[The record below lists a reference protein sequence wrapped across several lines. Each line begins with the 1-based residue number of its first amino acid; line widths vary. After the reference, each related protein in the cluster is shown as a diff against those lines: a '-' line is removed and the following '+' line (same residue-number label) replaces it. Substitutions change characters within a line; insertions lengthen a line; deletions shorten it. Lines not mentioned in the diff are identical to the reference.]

1 MINIIRRIF
10 FCIEKP
16 MRKKLINI
24 QVLSILSSIITVT
37 SALAIA
43 PFLAILINKEA
54 VLESRWVKPFSE
66 KFPED
71 DLTIYLAGILVFLY
85 CSSIVA
91 NLIVTYFNLKW
102 STQLEVYF
110 KSIMFEY
117 FITKDLL
124 FHINNSSKMLLSKVH
139 HDTER
144 LKGSVIDPTLELI
157 TNLFLIFFILLA
169 IILVNFKVALTI
181 FLIFLIF
188 YMSFYFFLKKKM
200 KAIGDMITRSYPV
213 YHKTISESFF
223 SIRDTIL
230 FKKKS
235 HFLNIFNKT
244 AEEMC
249 KSLTKQTFL
258 LRLPRNFIEIFV
270 FTIIILTM
278 GYLIE
283 IKNYQFQELGP
294 LIAFYG
300 ICVLKL
306 LPAFQKIFQSYS
318 VIKSHTSAFESI
330 EQDLIEAK
338 KIQNLSI
345 DDNVSKKLIFKKE
358 IELRNVT
365 FKYPGPR
372 NKGLLNINL
381 KIQKGQKV
389 GIVGKTGSGKSTMID
404 LLCGFL
410 DLNQGKFIVD
420 GVIIEKNKISGWQ
433 QNISLV
439 PQNFFIS
446 DVSLKNNIAFGS
458 LEKNIDKDRVKECL
472 KTACLNEFI
481 DNLDLNLGENGERV
495 SGGQAQRVAIS
506 RALYNN
512 PEVLILDEAT
522 SALDTNTEKNIFEN
536 LNKEENIKTI
546 IIVSHR
552 IETVKECDVIYF
564 IEQGILKKLK
574 DYEELLQTY
583 KKINN

>member
-24 QVLSILSSIITVT
+24 QILSILSSIITVT

-43 PFLAILINKEA
+43 PFLAILINKQA

-71 DLTIYLAGILVFLY
+71 DLTIYLAGILVLLY

-102 STQLEVYF
+102 STQLEIYF

-117 FITKDLL
+117 FITRDLL

-157 TNLFLIFFILLA
+157 TNLFLIFFVLSA
-169 IILVNFKVALTI
+169 IILVNFKVAFI
-181 FLIFLIF
+181 VFLIFFIF
-188 YMSFYFFLKKKM
+188 YTSFYFFFKKKM
-200 KAIGDMITRSYPV
+200 KAIGDMITKSYPL

-249 KSLTKQTFL
+249 KSLTKQSFL
-258 LRLPRNFIEIFV
+258 LKLPRNLIEIFV

-318 VIKSHTSAFESI
+318 VIKSHASAFENI

-338 KIQNLSI
+338 KIQDLSI
-345 DDNVSKKLIFKKE
+345 NDNMSKKLVFKKE

-365 FKYPGPR
+365 FKYPGKR
-372 NKGLLNINL
+372 NKGLLDINL

-410 DLNQGKFIVD
+410 DINQGKFIVD
-420 GVIIEKNKISGWQ
+420 GVNIEKNKISGWQ

-458 LEKNIDKDRVKECL
+458 LEKNIDEDRIKECL
-472 KTACLNEFI
+472 KTACLDEFI

-522 SALDTNTEKNIFEN
+522 SALDTNTEKKIFEN
-536 LNKEENIKTI
+536 LKKKENIKTI

-552 IETVKECDVIYF
+552 IETLKECDVIFF

-574 DYEELLQTY
+574 SYEELLQTY
-583 KKINN
+583 QKINN

>member
-54 VLESRWVKPFSE
+54 VLESRWIKPFSA
-66 KFPED
+66 KLPED

-102 STQLEVYF
+102 STQLEIYF

-117 FITKDLL
+117 FIKRDLL
-124 FHINNSSKMLLSKVH
+124 FHINNSSKILLSKVH

-157 TNLFLIFFILLA
+157 TNLFLIFFVLSA
-169 IILVNFKVALTI
+169 IILVNFKVAFI
-181 FLIFLIF
+181 VFLIFFIF
-188 YMSFYFFLKKKM
+188 YMCFYFFFKKKM
-200 KAIGDMITRSYPV
+200 KAIGDMITKSYPL

-258 LRLPRNFIEIFV
+258 LKLPRNVIEIFV

-283 IKNYQFQELGP
+283 IKNYQFEELGP

-318 VIKSHTSAFESI
+318 VIVSHASAFENI

-338 KIQNLSI
+338 KIKDLSI
-345 DDNVSKKLIFKKE
+345 NDNMTKKLFFKKE
-358 IELRNVT
+358 IELKNVT
-365 FKYPGPR
+365 FKYPGKR
-372 NKGLLNINL
+372 NKGLLDINL

-410 DLNQGKFIVD
+410 DINQGKFIVD
-420 GVIIEKNKISGWQ
+420 GEIVEKNKISGWQ

-458 LEKNIDKDRVKECL
+458 LEENIDEDRIKECL

-522 SALDTNTEKNIFEN
+522 SALDTNTEKKLFEN
-536 LNKEENIKTI
+536 LKKKENIKTI

-552 IETVKECDVIYF
+552 IETLKECDVIYF

-574 DYEELLQTY
+574 NYEELLQTY